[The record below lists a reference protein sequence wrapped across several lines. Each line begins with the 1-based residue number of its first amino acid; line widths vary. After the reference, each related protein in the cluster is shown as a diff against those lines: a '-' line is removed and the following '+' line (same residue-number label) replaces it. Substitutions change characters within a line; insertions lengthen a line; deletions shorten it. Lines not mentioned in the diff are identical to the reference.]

1 MATPHTPAQTS
12 PLAEAFFAFLATE
25 KRYSVHTVKAYKR
38 DLASFL
44 GFLKVHLGTPPTPT
58 ELRALTP
65 ETLTSYLA
73 EQHSGHKKTSLNRR
87 LSAIRS
93 FFNFLHLRYGL
104 ENTKIINFKGIKQGK
119 HAPYAL
125 SEQQTTALLAWFTPS
140 AGGGWHTWRDYAL
153 MLMLYG
159 MGLRISE
166 ALGLNWGDIRQDS
179 FYIHGKGNKQRRVPV
194 LDMVRDALERWK
206 AQSPKTKAADPVF
219 ITPHKGSKT
228 PRLGP
233 RYVQR
238 LLEKARK
245 ELNLPDHLTP
255 HALRHCFATHL
266 LNNGADLRVVQEL
279 LGHTSLS
286 TTQRYLA
293 SDTKRLTEVHQRA
306 HPLK

>member
-1 MATPHTPAQTS
+1 MRVAQPSPIT
-12 PLAEAFFAFLATE
+12 PLAEAFYQFLTTE
-25 KRYSVHTVKAYKR
+25 KRYSTHTVSAYKR
-38 DLASFL
+38 DLGDFL
-44 GFLKVHLGTPPTPT
+44 AFLKTHLGAPPTPDK
-58 ELRALTP
+58 LAALTP
-65 ETLTSYLA
+65 EVLTSYLA
-73 EQHSGHKKTSLNRR
+73 ARHENRKKTTLNRR
-87 LSAIRS
+87 LSTIRS

-104 ENTKIINFKGIKQGK
+104 ENTKIVNFKGIKQGK

-125 SEQQTTALLAWFTPS
+125 NEDQTQRLIQWVTPHPQSDWTA
-140 AGGGWHTWRDYAL
+140 HRDYAL
-153 MLMLYG
+153 LMLLYG

-166 ALGLNWGDIRQDS
+166 ALALNWDNVRQDS
-179 FYIHGKGNKQRRVPV
+179 FYIYGKGNKERRVPV
-194 LDMVRDALERWK
+194 LKQISAALEQLK
-206 AQSPKTKAADPVF
+206 KVSPRTAAGDPVF
-219 ITPHKGSKT
+219 ITTHASSKT
-228 PRLGP
+228 LRLGP

-238 LLEKARK
+238 LLEKARV

-293 SDTKRLTEVHQRA
+293 SDMRRLTDVHKKA